1 MGSMLQTYPGSSENF
16 TYKVNNI
23 HIYVL
28 DRNKARI
35 QLYNVLYLDL
45 TNPLGFMSLTC
56 EIHTLRY
63 MYTYTSFS
71 EKVTPSEGQRKVIF
85 YLYNVLHVNVTLQ

>member
-1 MGSMLQTYPGSSENF
+1 
-16 TYKVNNI
+16 
-23 HIYVL
+23 
-28 DRNKARI
+28 
-35 QLYNVLYLDL
+35 
-45 TNPLGFMSLTC
+45 MSLTC

-85 YLYNVLHVNVTLQ
+85 YLYNVLHVNVTLQLGMSQ